1 MEWITAGVAL
11 GLGATVFM
19 DLWEWGEARACGWPR
34 RHYALLGRWVLRM
47 RLGVYTYGMAGGI
60 GAASIQRGE
69 AALGQA
75 LHYLVGAVFGVIFLV
90 TVGVGWLEA
99 PTVGPAIAFGAV
111 TVLLPFAVMQ
121 PAFGL
126 GFAAARTPKPGFA
139 RLRSLIGHVSFGLGL
154 WIAAALWS
162 LLM

>member
-34 RHYALLGRWVLRM
+34 RDYALLGRWVLRM
-47 RLGVYTYGMAGGI
+47 RLGVFSYGMAGGI
-60 GAASIQRGE
+60 GAAPVQQGE
-69 AALGQA
+69 AALGQV
-75 LHYLVGAVFGVIFLV
+75 LHYLVGAVFGITFLAL
-90 TVGVGWLEA
+90 VGPGWLAA
-99 PTVGPAIAFGAV
+99 PTMGAAWGFGAV
-111 TVLLPFAVMQ
+111 TVLMPFAAMQ

-154 WIAAALWS
+154 WIAAALWHV
-162 LLM
+162 LM